1 MQTCLLLMLGRMLMC
16 VQGAHTEGCTQGHL
30 WSREHVLTPAAHTE
44 EDLVIH
50 THTQQADLGHLW
62 GVGRK
67 QQGGEGLPGPSW
79 RSALVGCSEWSPSCA
94 CQRGSQQGHSQS
106 SRSAAPAAQTLAA
119 IVSACDAGLPV
130 SPVVTSSSP
139 VPSGSH
145 SGSEQ
150 ERGGYPRTL

>member
-1 MQTCLLLMLGRMLMC
+1 MPLTDA
-16 VQGAHTEGCTQGHL
+16 GAGADVC
-30 WSREHVLTPAAHTE
+30 AAHRATYGVVSMYS
-44 EDLVIH
+44 LPLLTLKRIWTYQQGSVVIH
-50 THTQQADLGHLW
+50 TRTQQADLGHLW

-150 ERGGYPRTL
+150 EHGGYPRTL